1 MTLLS
6 VPRLVVKI
14 GSALLVDQA
23 SGLRAA
29 WLDALVADLARR
41 RAGGTQI
48 VVVSSGAIAL
58 GRAVLALGAGPLK
71 LEAAQAAAAVG
82 QIELARAWSQAF
94 RRHGVVAGQVLLTL
108 SDTEGRSSRRSYL
121 NARDTLDHLLAHGA
135 VPIVNENDTVATSE
149 IRYGDNDRLAAR
161 VATMVRADMLV
172 LLSDIDGL
180 YTAPP
185 GTDAAAALVPEVEAI
200 TPAIEAMAGDAGSG
214 LSRGGMKTKVDAA
227 RIATDAGTA
236 MVIASGRETDPL
248 ARLEAGANRTLFH
261 AHRGTRARK
270 AWIGG
275 QLKPSGRLTVD
286 AGAAKALA
294 DGRSLLPIGVTAV
307 SGHFARGDAVEI
319 ADATGR
325 VLGHGLS
332 AYGAKDAAL
341 IAGLRSGDIEEALGY
356 EGRTALVHRDDMFI
370 PERD

>member
-1 MTLLS
+1 MSLLA
-6 VPRLVVKI
+6 VQRLVVKI
-14 GSALLVDQA
+14 GSALLVDQRN
-23 SGLRAA
+23 GLREA

-41 RAGGTQI
+41 RGAGVEI

-58 GRAVLALGAGPLK
+58 GRAVLALGTGPLK

-94 RRHGVVAGQVLLTL
+94 RRHGIVAGQVLLTL

-121 NARDTLDHLLAHGA
+121 NARDTLDHLLTHGA

-185 GTDAAAALVPEVEAI
+185 GTGAAADLVREVPSI

-214 LSRGGMKTKVDAA
+214 LSRGGMKTKIDAA

-236 MVIASGRETDPL
+236 MVIASGREADPL
-248 ARLEAGANRTLFH
+248 ARLDAGANRTLFH
-261 AHRGTRARK
+261 AHRGARARK

-275 QLKPSGRLTVD
+275 QLQPSGRITVD
-286 AGAAKALA
+286 AGAAAALSA
-294 DGRSLLPIGVTAV
+294 GRSLLPIGVASV
-307 SGHFARGDAVEI
+307 SGAFGRGDAVEI
-319 ADATGR
+319 ADPAGR
-325 VLGHGLS
+325 VLGHGLA
-332 AYGAKDAAL
+332 AYGADEARR
-341 IAGLRSGDIEEALGY
+341 IAGLRSGDIEAALGY
-356 EGRTALVHRDDMFI
+356 EGRSALVHRDDMFI

>member
-1 MTLLS
+1 MSPLA

-23 SGLRAA
+23 AGLRTR
-29 WLDALVADLARR
+29 WLHALVADLARR
-41 RAGGTQI
+41 HASGTRI

-58 GRAVLALGAGPLK
+58 GRAVLGLGVGPLK

-82 QIELARAWSQAF
+82 QIELARAWSEAF
-94 RRHGVVAGQVLLTL
+94 RRHGLIAGQVLLTL
-108 SDTEGRSSRRSYL
+108 SDTEGRASRRSYL

-135 VPIVNENDTVATSE
+135 VPIVNENDTVATTE

-161 VATMVRADMLV
+161 VATMVRADLLV

-185 GTDAAAALVPEVEAI
+185 NVAGAELVPRVDAI

-236 MVIASGRETDPL
+236 MIIASGREDDPL
-248 ARLEAGANRTLFH
+248 GALEAGANHTLFV
-261 AHRGTRARK
+261 AHDTARARK

-275 QLKPSGRLTVD
+275 QLQPAGRLTID
-286 AGAAKALA
+286 AGAVRALGE
-294 DGRSLLPIGVTAV
+294 GRSLLPIGVTAV
-307 SGHFARGDAVEI
+307 SGTFGRGDAVEI
-319 ADATGR
+319 ADTDGR
-325 VLGHGLS
+325 VLGHGL
-332 AYGAKDAAL
+332 AGYGARDAGA
-341 IAGLRSGDIEEALGY
+341 IAGLRSGDIEGALGY
-356 EGRTALVHRDDMFI
+356 EGRAALIHRDDMML
-370 PERD
+370 RGD